1 MKAEEEDVDIDT
13 IAVATSPPSNEPAF
27 SKFNTSKA
35 GTPAPNGDATPA
47 LGAKPQDGLG
57 GTGRSDSPGDMAM
70 HVDVSIDPDALW
82 AEEDPDDDVPGG
94 WRMKVLM
101 EDTDDS

>member
-13 IAVATSPPSNEPAF
+13 MAVATSPPSNEPAF
-27 SKFNTSKA
+27 SKFTSKA

-47 LGAKPQDGLG
+47 LGAKLEDRSG
-57 GTGRSDSPGDMAM
+57 GTGRSASPGDMAM
-70 HVDVSIDPDALW
+70 HVDLSIDSDALW